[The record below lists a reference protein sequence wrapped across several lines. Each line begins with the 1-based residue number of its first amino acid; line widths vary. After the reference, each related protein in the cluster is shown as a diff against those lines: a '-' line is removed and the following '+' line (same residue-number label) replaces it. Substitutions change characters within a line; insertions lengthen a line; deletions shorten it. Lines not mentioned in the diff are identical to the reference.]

1 MNELDQE
8 CDENIADVDN
18 VSFLEAKHDDME
30 ELMRASQYIEDEL
43 KPKGGVQSF
52 LQNESVVTS
61 FVRVSSQNVTN
72 NQSLLLDTTKD
83 LAYIS
88 NWGLPIST
96 VNEYKRKGVDKMFD
110 WQKDCLFNS
119 KVLFDGANLVYSAP
133 TSAGKTLVSEVLMIK
148 TIIERKKKAIFILPF
163 ISIVRE
169 KINYLQDLMTSSGVK
184 VDGFYGGY
192 FPARGFDPLDLII
205 CTIEKANSIINRLLE
220 EGKLD
225 DVGMIVIDEI
235 HLIADPQ
242 RGYILELLITK
253 VLFMCQKFGYKIQL
267 IGMSATLPNVDL
279 LCKWLDAE
287 YYTTDFRPIDLHEM
301 IKIEKKIYDRNLKL
315 IRQLPNVS
323 MWSEFFIKTYEA
335 DDIYEL
341 VMETVSDNHQ
351 LIIFC
356 PSKEGCEHL
365 CKNIATGI
373 GNIRQNSPDRI
384 ENVLNAD
391 RIKIL
396 LAQGKSLVTGID
408 KILEDCMR
416 NASAFH
422 HAGLTTDERD
432 LIEMGFKEG
441 IIKVLVAT
449 STLSAGVNLP
459 SRRVI
464 IRTPRFGAK
473 MMSNIQYQQVSLDY
487 PIERLYSKICFNFF
501 EKMIGRAGRKG
512 KRNIET
518 DLKIKINHL
527 L

>member
-1 MNELDQE
+1 ME
-8 CDENIADVDN
+8 IDN
-18 VSFLEAKHDDME
+18 VTVLEPQQHDDIE
-30 ELMRASQYIEDEL
+30 ELMRASQYIEEEM
-43 KPKGGVQSF
+43 KSIGGI
-52 LQNESVVTS
+52 LQNESMS

-83 LAYIS
+83 LTHIS

-96 VNEYKRKGVDKMFD
+96 VNEYNRKGVDKMFE
-110 WQKDCLFNS
+110 WQTECLVNQ
-119 KVLFDGANLVYSAP
+119 KVLFEGANLIYSAP

-148 TIIERKKKAIFILPF
+148 NILERRKKAIFILPF

-169 KINYLQDLMTSSGVK
+169 KINYLQDLVTSSGVK

-192 FPARGFDPLDLII
+192 YPARGFDPLDLII

-225 DVGMIVIDEI
+225 DLGMIVIDEI
-235 HLIADPQ
+235 HLISDPH
-242 RGYILELLITK
+242 RGYILELLLTK
-253 VLFMCQKFGYKIQL
+253 VLFMCQKLGYKIQL

-279 LCKWLDAE
+279 LCNWLHAE
-287 YYTTDFRPIDLHEM
+287 YYTTDFRPIELNEM
-301 IKIEKKIYDRNLKL
+301 IKIEKNIYDRDLKF
-315 IRQLPNVS
+315 IRQIPMNS
-323 MWSEFFIKTYEA
+323 MWTEFFLKSPDS

-341 VMETVSDNHQ
+341 VMETIAENLQ

-373 GNIRQNSPDRI
+373 GNIRRKCPERI
-384 ENVLNAD
+384 EHVLKAD

-396 LAQGKSLVTGID
+396 VTQGKALVTGID
-408 KILEDCMR
+408 NILEFCMR
-416 NASAFH
+416 NACAFH

-441 IIKVLVAT
+441 IVKVLVAT

-464 IRTPRFGAK
+464 IRTPRFGRG
-473 MMSNIQYQQVSLDY
+473 MMSNIQYRQ
-487 PIERLYSKICFNFF
+487 
-501 EKMIGRAGRKG
+501 MIGRAGRKG
-512 KRNIET
+512 NFF
-518 DLKIKINHL
+518 
-527 L
+527 